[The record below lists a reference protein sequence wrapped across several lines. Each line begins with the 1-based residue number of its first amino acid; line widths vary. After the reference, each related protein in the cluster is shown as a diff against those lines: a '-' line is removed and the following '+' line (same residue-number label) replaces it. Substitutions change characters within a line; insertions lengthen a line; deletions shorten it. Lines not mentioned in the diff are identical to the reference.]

1 MMLEKMNLTR
11 DINKCYARL
20 SWFVCC
26 RYLDS
31 CLRRCS
37 QLFCSNNFA
46 LPNTNID
53 CETNWNTNQERN
65 TDRDCDKYKCLTAV
79 CADARSFFD
88 PQTLHRQLLHVFFCR
103 SIFLIL
109 FSTRNLD
116 MSSTLHTSQI
126 MTLRQT
132 QILTQIQTQVVTQM
146 QSQIVTKIQTKIMTQ
161 IQIQI
166 MTNTECCSAV
176 AVCWPWSWSD
186 AARMQPGS
194 RVERAG
200 KLATNTKIHKYIN
213 TKKNTQIQYKIIQTY
228 TM

>member
-65 TDRDCDKYKCLTAV
+65 TDRDCDKYKMFDSCLRRCSQLFWSSDFASAV
-79 CADARSFFD
+79 ASC
-88 PQTLHRQLLHVFFCR
+88 
-103 SIFLIL
+103 IFLPFHFFI
-109 FSTRNLD
+109 FLD
-116 MSSTLHTSQI
+116 SSSTLHTSQI

-146 QSQIVTKIQTKIMTQ
+146 QTQIVTKIQLKSWHRFKYKSWQ
-161 IQIQI
+161 IQNAAVQWLCVGHDPGV
-166 MTNTECCSAV
+166 TRQGCSLAQG
-176 AVCWPWSWSD
+176 W
-186 AARMQPGS
+186 RGQGS
-194 RVERAG
+194 
-200 KLATNTKIHKYIN
+200 LLQKY
-213 TKKNTQIQYKIIQTY
+213 TNTQIHKCK
-228 TM
+228 

>member
-53 CETNWNTNQERN
+53 CETNWNTNHQRI
-65 TDRDCDKYKCLTAV
+65 TDINGDKYKMFDSCLRRCSQLFWSSDFASAV
-79 CADARSFFD
+79 ASC
-88 PQTLHRQLLHVFFCR
+88 
-103 SIFLIL
+103 IFLPFHFFI
-109 FSTRNLD
+109 FLD
-116 MSSTLHTSQI
+116 SSSTLHTSQI

-200 KLATNTKIHKYIN
+200 KLATNTKIHKYTN
-213 TKKNTQIQYKIIQTY
+213 KKRHTQKRK
-228 TM
+228 

>member
-65 TDRDCDKYKCLTAV
+65 TDRDCDKYKMFDSCLRRCSQLFWSSDFASAV
-79 CADARSFFD
+79 ASC
-88 PQTLHRQLLHVFFCR
+88 
-103 SIFLIL
+103 IFLPFHFFI
-109 FSTRNLD
+109 FLD
-116 MSSTLHTSQI
+116 SSSTLHTSQI

-146 QSQIVTKIQTKIMTQ
+146 QTQIVTKIQLKSWHRFKYKSWQ
-161 IQIQI
+161 IQNAAVQWLCVGHDPGV
-166 MTNTECCSAV
+166 TRQGCSLAQG
-176 AVCWPWSWSD
+176 W
-186 AARMQPGS
+186 RGQGS
-194 RVERAG
+194 LLQTQ
-200 KLATNTKIHKYIN
+200 KYTKP
-213 TKKNTQIQYKIIQTY
+213 
-228 TM
+228 